1 MGCQFGCLLHAVLW
15 HTCYATTKGSC
26 KKRSSFIGLIFNQIL
41 ANSLYIGII
50 VAMIPCAIYMWNHR
64 TKAVFFNVASI
75 VLISQAVV
83 GGPFL
88 CLKALFVANCDFSS
102 SEKLYVL
109 VGGIAVAWNAIISL
123 TKIVTKPKAPG

>member
-1 MGCQFGCLLHAVLW
+1 L
-15 HTCYATTKGSC
+15 T
-26 KKRSSFIGLIFNQIL
+26 FNQIL

-50 VAMIPCAIYMWNHR
+50 VALIPCAIYMWNHR
-64 TKAVFFNVASI
+64 TKAVFLNIATI

-88 CLKALFVANCDFSS
+88 CLKALFLASCDFSS

-109 VGGIAVAWNAIISL
+109 IGGIAVVWNAIISL
-123 TKIVTKPKAPG
+123 SKIVTKPKVSG